1 MVSGRRSENERL
13 IANIRRFLDEFE
25 GLKTEIGEIEDEL
38 GLPRLSDDQP
48 WDVRLHRL
56 RERLRDAR
64 AENRANASSAPAL
77 F

>member
-13 IANIRRFLDEFE
+13 IVNIRRFLDEFE
-25 GLKTEIGEIEDEL
+25 ALKTEIGEIEDEL

-64 AENRANASSAPAL
+64 AENRANPSPAPAL